1 MGLDRL
7 FPLFEHRPAGYNAAH
22 ALRDPLLHQGRGT
35 VEADEIEQTLSV
47 NPTLQSIARV
57 KKLRQ
62 PAPTQFRLRVGDFR
76 VFYDVDEASKVVN
89 VIQILSKADSFRYLE
104 GSHED

>member
-1 MGLDRL
+1 M
-7 FPLFEHRPAGYNAAH
+7 
-22 ALRDPLLHQGRGT
+22 
-35 VEADEIEQTLSV
+35 DEIEQTLSV